1 MEADGAVVTLSAS
14 RAAAYYPLVAAAL
27 GAELRVMTGVADQF
41 SPAVGVALFGV
52 RKAADLAL
60 CPVARAGISKAAV
73 ALIRGVEV
81 LIRVK
86 VVVILI
92 GQIGVGSGVGIF
104 QPCPEGLG
112 ITAVLAGA
120 TAGVER
126 GVAAV
131 RAVPVM
137 LRVNLASAD
146 GADLVPTKDRPWICW
161 FIPMIRMRS
170 LLLLT

>member
-1 MEADGAVVTLSAS
+1 MELQVHISRDIDTLDIVI
-14 RAAAYYPLVAAAL
+14 RIERERKDLVD
-27 GAELRVMTGVADQF
+27 AELCCLLLR
-41 SPAVGVALFGV
+41 
-52 RKAADLAL
+52 
-60 CPVARAGISKAAV
+60 
-73 ALIRGVEV
+73 
-81 LIRVK
+81 
-86 VVVILI
+86 I